1 VAGCDLKDPERAMQ
15 NRPDAS
21 TLLDAV
27 ASFLMAEVAPKL
39 EADKALQFRMM
50 IAANL
55 ATVVAAELRT
65 EDERFAAEAE
75 RLKALVPSDTGK
87 LSSPR
92 RDERMAA
99 LAELNEALVRRV
111 REKGPDEATLNH
123 LWETAKQTLQVTNP
137 RFDVS
142 ESL

>member
-1 VAGCDLKDPERAMQ
+1 MQ

-39 EADKALQFRMM
+39 EGDKALQFRMM

-65 EDERFAAEAE
+65 EDDRFAAEAE
-75 RLKALVPSDTGK
+75 RLKALVPGDTRK

-99 LAELNEALVRRV
+99 LAILEAALVQRI
-111 REKGPDEATLNH
+111 RENGPDEATLNH
-123 LWETAKQTLQVTNP
+123 LWETARQTLQNTNP

-142 ESL
+142 ENL

>member
-1 VAGCDLKDPERAMQ
+1 MQ

-27 ASFLMAEVAPKL
+27 ASFLMAEVAPTL
-39 EADKALQFRMM
+39 EADKPLQFRMM

-65 EDERFAAEAE
+65 EDDRFAAEAA
-75 RLKALVPSDTGK
+75 RLKSLVPPENADLT
-87 LSSPR
+87 SPR
-92 RDERMAA
+92 RDQRMAA
-99 LAELNEALVRRV
+99 LAELEAKLVERLRA
-111 REKGPDEATLNH
+111 KGPDAATLEH

-137 RFDVS
+137 RFDPAD
-142 ESL
+142 

>member
-1 VAGCDLKDPERAMQ
+1 MR

-27 ASFLMAEVAPKL
+27 ASFLMAEVAPRL
-39 EADKALQFRMM
+39 DADKALQFRMM

-65 EDERFAAEAE
+65 EDDRFAAEAE
-75 RLKALVPSDTGK
+75 RLKALVPGDASK

-99 LAELNEALVRRV
+99 LAAMEA
-111 REKGPDEATLNH
+111 GPDDATLNH
-123 LWETAKQTLQVTNP
+123 LWETAKQTLQASNP
-137 RFDVS
+137 RFDLS
-142 ESL
+142 ENL

>member
-1 VAGCDLKDPERAMQ
+1 MQ

-27 ASFLMAEVAPKL
+27 ASFLMAEVAAKL
-39 EADKALQFRMM
+39 EADKALQFRLM

-55 ATVVAAELRT
+55 ATMVAAELRT
-65 EDERFAAEAE
+65 EDDRFTAEAE
-75 RLKALVPSDTGK
+75 RLTALLGLAPDK

-99 LAELNEALVRRV
+99 LAALEAQLVKRL
-111 REKGPDEATLNH
+111 REQGADEAALNH

-137 RFDVS
+137 RFDLS

>member
-1 VAGCDLKDPERAMQ
+1 MQ

-27 ASFLMAEVAPKL
+27 ATFLISEVAPKL
-39 EADKALQFRMM
+39 EADKALQFRLM

-55 ATVVAAELRT
+55 ASVVANELRT
-65 EDERFAAEAE
+65 EDARFAAEAS
-75 RLKALVPSDTGK
+75 RLSALLPEVADAKK

-92 RDERMAA
+92 RADRIEALGVLEAA
-99 LAELNEALVRRV
+99 LAARLREA
-111 REKGPDEATLNH
+111 GPDAAALEH

-137 RFDVS
+137 RFELS
-142 ESL
+142 EDL

>member
-1 VAGCDLKDPERAMQ
+1 MQ

-27 ASFLMAEVAPKL
+27 ASFLMTEVAPKL

-55 ATVVAAELRT
+55 ATMVAAELRT
-65 EDERFAAEAE
+65 EDDRFAAEAE
-75 RLKALVPSDTGK
+75 RLKALVPGDAQR

-99 LAELNEALVRRV
+99 LAGLEAALVTQIRHQ
-111 REKGPDEATLNH
+111 GPDAATLEH

-142 ESL
+142 ENP

>member
-1 VAGCDLKDPERAMQ
+1 MQ

-27 ASFLMAEVAPKL
+27 ATFLMAEVAPTL
-39 EADKALQFRMM
+39 EANKALQFRLM

-55 ATVVAAELRT
+55 ASVVAGELRT
-65 EDERFAAEAE
+65 EDDRFAAESA
-75 RLKALVPSDTGK
+75 RLSALLPAAADAAR

-92 RDERMAA
+92 RDQRLAA
-99 LAELNEALVRRV
+99 LATLEAALAARL
-111 REKGPDEATLNH
+111 REQGPDDATLNH

-137 RFDVS
+137 RFELS
-142 ESL
+142 EDL

>member
-1 VAGCDLKDPERAMQ
+1 MQ

-65 EDERFAAEAE
+65 EDDRFAAEAQ
-75 RLKALVPSDTGK
+75 RLSALVPSPTHL

-92 RDERMAA
+92 RNERMAA
-99 LAELNEALVRRV
+99 LAMLEAALVKKL
-111 REKGPDEATLNH
+111 REQDPDEAIANH
-123 LWETAKQTLQVTNP
+123 LWETAKETLQVTNP
-137 RFDVS
+137 RFDLS
-142 ESL
+142 ENL

>member
-1 VAGCDLKDPERAMQ
+1 MQ

-39 EADKALQFRMM
+39 EADKALQFRLM

-65 EDERFAAEAE
+65 EDDRFAAEAA
-75 RLKALVPSDTGK
+75 RLKALVPGDFGP

-99 LAELNEALVRRV
+99 LAALEAALVQRLRAQ
-111 REKGPDEATLNH
+111 GPDEATLNH

-142 ESL
+142 ENP

>member
-1 VAGCDLKDPERAMQ
+1 MQ

-27 ASFLMAEVAPKL
+27 AAFLMAEVAPKL
-39 EADKALQFRMM
+39 EADKAIQFRLM

-55 ATVVAAELRT
+55 ASVVAGELRT
-65 EDERFAAEAE
+65 EDDRFAAEAA
-75 RLKALVPSDTGK
+75 RLKALVPGADDGK
-87 LSSPR
+87 LASPR

-99 LAELNEALVRRV
+99 LAALDAALVKQLRAN
-111 REKGPDEATLNH
+111 GPDDATLNH
-123 LWETAKQTLQVTNP
+123 LWETAKQTVQVTNP

-142 ESL
+142 ENL

>member
-1 VAGCDLKDPERAMQ
+1 MQ

-27 ASFLMAEVAPKL
+27 ASFLMGEVAPKL

-65 EDERFAAEAE
+65 EDARFAAEAQ
-75 RLKALVPSDTGK
+75 RLSALVPSQSQ
-87 LSSPR
+87 LLYSPR
-92 RDERMAA
+92 RSERMAA
-99 LAELNEALVRRV
+99 LAMLEAALVNKL
-111 REKGPDEATLNH
+111 REQGPDEAIANH
-123 LWETAKQTLQVTNP
+123 LWETAKETLQVTNP
-137 RFDVS
+137 RFDLS
-142 ESL
+142 ENL

>member
-1 VAGCDLKDPERAMQ
+1 MQ
-15 NRPDAS
+15 DRPDAS

-27 ASFLMAEVAPKL
+27 SAFLMAEVAPKL
-39 EADKALQFRMM
+39 EADKALQFRMV

-55 ATVVAAELRT
+55 ASVVAGELRT
-65 EDERFAAEAE
+65 EDDRFAAEAA
-75 RLKALVPSDTGK
+75 RLQALVPGDPGR

-99 LAELNEALVRRV
+99 LAALEAVLVQRIRQ
-111 REKGPDEATLNH
+111 RGTDEQTFEH
-123 LWETAKQTLQVTNP
+123 LWQTAKETLQVTNP

-142 ESL
+142 ENP